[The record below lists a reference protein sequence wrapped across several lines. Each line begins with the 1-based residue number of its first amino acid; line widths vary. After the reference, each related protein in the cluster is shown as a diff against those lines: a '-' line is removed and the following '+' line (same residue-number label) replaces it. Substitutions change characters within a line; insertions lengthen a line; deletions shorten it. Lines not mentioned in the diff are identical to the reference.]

1 MVGLANVDNTSDL
14 DKPISTATQTALDVK
29 ANATDVTTSLAL
41 KANITDV
48 NAALALK
55 ANATDVTAALD
66 LKVDKVT
73 GKALSTNDYTT
84 AEKTKLAAITGTN
97 TGDQDLSAL
106 AVAADV
112 NTALALKANATDVN
126 TALALK
132 ANTTDVN
139 TALALK
145 ANTADVNTALALKE
159 LLANKSVN
167 VATDGSSNTKYPSVK
182 SVKDYVDSL
191 IAVIPAPR
199 PTALATDEFVASA
212 GQTSFTLTHI
222 PSSKVSM
229 FVNGIRIPNAA
240 YSFVD
245 STLTFDANNNGSHS
259 LVAGDRVQFDYSYLD
274 N

>member
-1 MVGLANVDNTSDL
+1 M
-14 DKPISTATQTALDVK
+14 
-29 ANATDVTTSLAL
+29 
-41 KANITDV
+41 
-48 NAALALK
+48 
-55 ANATDVTAALD
+55 
-66 LKVDKVT
+66 
-73 GKALSTNDYTT
+73 
-84 AEKTKLAAITGTN
+84 
-97 TGDQDLSAL
+97 
-106 AVAADV
+106 
-112 NTALALKANATDVN
+112 
-126 TALALK
+126 
-132 ANTTDVN
+132 
-139 TALALK
+139 
-145 ANTADVNTALALKE
+145 
-159 LLANKSVN
+159 LANKSVN